1 VANTRWFH
9 CTRRLGALLL
19 LAAVS
24 VSCGEDINYV
34 YAPTGIAAQVAAI
47 RLTGGPQSMTIFKDG
62 KVTLGPLIFVR
73 PNVPITA
80 TPIDAQGNA
89 IANAET
95 AVRVNM
101 DVQSGSASSGSG
113 IAFTRAGPFT
123 GTLRANNPGTSNFTV
138 VLFDVVAR
146 RNVFGPYYV
155 AVVAR

>member
-1 VANTRWFH
+1 MANTRWFR

-34 YAPTGIAAQVAAI
+34 YAPTGVAAQVAAI
-47 RLTGGPQSMTIFKDG
+47 RLTGGPQTMTIYKDG
-62 KVTLGPLIFVR
+62 KVTLGPLVFVR
-73 PNVPITA
+73 PNIPITA

-89 IANAET
+89 IANVDA

-101 DVQSGSASSGSG
+101 DVQSGSASTGSQ
-113 IAFTRAGPFT
+113 IAFTRSGPFT
-123 GTLRANNPGTSNFTV
+123 GTLAANNPGTANFTV

-146 RNVFGPYYV
+146 RNVFGPYFF